1 MEINKNIVKS
11 IAEHLSDKPF
21 DLEYWD
27 GEIIKYGEGE
37 PEFKLIIKNFP
48 SKKELL
54 SDPSVALGEAYM
66 KGDIDIEGDLQKFFE
81 SIIRNKDSFMNKNT
95 VFRLASKIKA
105 PSLMKSKKDIAHHYD
120 IGNDFYSLWLDKT
133 MSYSCGYFKNPTD
146 TLYDAQ
152 MNKIHHILKKLNLK
166 EGQHLLD
173 IGCGWGYL
181 IIEAAKLYNVKALG
195 ITLSES

>member
-11 IAEHLSDKPF
+11 IAEHLSDRPF

-66 KGDIDIEGDLQKFFE
+66 KGYIDIEGDVLCENE
-81 SIIRNKDSFMNKNT
+81 SIGRRT
-95 VFRLASKIKA
+95 
-105 PSLMKSKKDIAHHYD
+105 
-120 IGNDFYSLWLDKT
+120 
-133 MSYSCGYFKNPTD
+133 
-146 TLYDAQ
+146 
-152 MNKIHHILKKLNLK
+152 
-166 EGQHLLD
+166 
-173 IGCGWGYL
+173 GC
-181 IIEAAKLYNVKALG
+181 
-195 ITLSES
+195 